1 MTKEH
6 EFTNNSMNNSSALVA
21 PQRSEIRISF
31 SVEYPTVSETTKRIL
46 RKVAFA
52 ATFLIVLTLSSCS
65 MLDVQMPRSYATV
78 LVILASVGIL
88 YCTHTLWRKLGGM
101 DGILNHEE
109 KEV

>member
-1 MTKEH
+1 MPKNN
-6 EFTNNSMNNSSALVA
+6 EFSIGMNNSSTLTA

-31 SVEYPTVSETTKRIL
+31 SVEYPTVSENTKRIL

-52 ATFLIVLTLSSCS
+52 ATFLLVLTLSSCS

-88 YCTHTLWRKLGGM
+88 YCTHTLWNKMGGM
-101 DGILNHEE
+101 NGILNHEE
-109 KEV
+109 KEG

>member
-1 MTKEH
+1 MPKNN
-6 EFTNNSMNNSSALVA
+6 EFTNISTNNSSALVA

-52 ATFLIVLTLSSCS
+52 ATFLLVLTLSSCS
-65 MLDVQMPRSYATV
+65 MLDVQMPRSYAAV

-88 YCTHTLWRKLGGM
+88 YCTHTLWNKLGGM

>member
-1 MTKEH
+1 MPRTIEI
-6 EFTNNSMNNSSALVA
+6 NNGMNNSNAFVT

-31 SVEYPTVSETTKRIL
+31 GIEYPTVSETTKRIL
-46 RKVAFA
+46 RKVSFV
-52 ATFLIVLTLSSCS
+52 ATFLIVFTLSFCY
-65 MLDVQMPRSYATV
+65 MLDVQMTRSYAAV

>member
-1 MTKEH
+1 MPKKH

-46 RKVAFA
+46 RKVSFV
-52 ATFLIVLTLSSCS
+52 ATFLIVFTLSFCY
-65 MLDVQMPRSYATV
+65 MLDVQMTRSYAAV